1 MTESVVGKNGID
13 HYGRA
18 RLCNNCKSPDHFIRD
33 CSKPRN
39 LLNNVAKLI
48 QNKKPSEIR
57 QVLYEVCM
65 QAENAVWN
73 DEDDPMNVFFTNEQG
88 NDETTE
94 IFEVTDDLRE
104 NNCSDSEIPKPEDF

>member
-13 HYGRA
+13 HYELA
-18 RLCNNCKSPDHFIRD
+18 RICNNCKLRDHFIRD
-33 CSKPRN
+33 RSNPRN

-94 IFEVTDDLRE
+94 IFEVTNDLRE

>member
-1 MTESVVGKNGID
+1 VTESVAGKNGID

-33 CSKPRN
+33 CKKPKN

-48 QNKKPSEIR
+48 QNKNPSEIR

-73 DEDDPMNVFFTNEQG
+73 DNADPMNVFFSNEQET
-88 NDETTE
+88 DENME
-94 IFEVTDDLRE
+94 MFQVTDEMHDNIRA
-104 NNCSDSEIPKPEDF
+104 DSEIQKPEDF